1 MILLGVTG
9 GIASGKSV
17 ISNILKEKHN
27 AYIFNADEEAKKLL
41 FTEEISNIVLETFP
55 ELENITS
62 ESLAK
67 VAFKDE
73 NSQEKLNRIIHP
85 AVGKEALKKIKE
97 INELGHHS
105 IFVIDAPLIIEGSSY
120 KNYKEKGALIILVI
134 APENIRMER
143 ALSRGNL
150 SRDTIQDRMNLQWS
164 DEKKKEYADY
174 VIVND
179 SSLDNLETNVENLI
193 NEITNKNN

>member
-1 MILLGVTG
+1 MIVIGITG

-41 FTEEISNIVLETFP
+41 FTEKISNIVLETFP

-73 NSQEKLNRIIHP
+73 ISQEKLNRIIHP
-85 AVGKEALKKIKE
+85 AVGKEALKRIEE
-97 INELGHHS
+97 INELGQHS
-105 IFVIDAPLIIEGSSY
+105 IFVIDAPLIIEGSS
-120 KNYKEKGALIILVI
+120 
-134 APENIRMER
+134 
-143 ALSRGNL
+143 
-150 SRDTIQDRMNLQWS
+150 
-164 DEKKKEYADY
+164 
-174 VIVND
+174 
-179 SSLDNLETNVENLI
+179 
-193 NEITNKNN
+193 

>member
-73 NSQEKLNRIIHP
+73 ISQQKLNHIIHP

-97 INELGHHS
+97 INELGHYS

-120 KNYKEKGALIILVI
+120 KNYKEKGALIILVT
-134 APENIRMER
+134 APEDIRMER

-164 DEKKKEYADY
+164 DDKKKEYADY
-174 VIVND
+174 VILND
-179 SSLDNLETNVENLI
+179 SSLDSLERNVENLI
-193 NEITNKNN
+193 NEIANKNN

>member
-1 MILLGVTG
+1 MILLGITG
-9 GIASGKSV
+9 GIASGKSI

-27 AYIFNADEEAKKLL
+27 AYIFDADEEAKKLL
-41 FTEEISNIVLETFP
+41 FTEEISNIVLKIFP
-55 ELENITS
+55 ELETISS

-67 VAFKDE
+67 VAFKDKS
-73 NSQEKLNRIIHP
+73 SQDKLNHIIHP
-85 AVGKEALKKIKE
+85 AVGKEALKRIEE
-97 INELGHHS
+97 INELGKHS

-120 KNYKEKGALIILVI
+120 KNYKEKGAVIILVT
-134 APENIRMER
+134 APEDIRMER

-179 SSLDNLETNVENLI
+179 SSLDNLETKVENLI

>member
-1 MILLGVTG
+1 MILLGITG
-9 GIASGKSV
+9 GIASGKSI

-27 AYIFNADEEAKKLL
+27 AYIFDADEEAKKLL
-41 FTEEISNIVLETFP
+41 FTEEISNIVLKIFP
-55 ELENITS
+55 ELETISS

-67 VAFKDE
+67 VAFKDKS
-73 NSQEKLNRIIHP
+73 SQDKLNHIIHP
-85 AVGKEALKKIKE
+85 AVGKEALKRIEE
-97 INELGHHS
+97 INELGEHS

-120 KNYKEKGALIILVI
+120 KNYKQKGAVIVLVT
-134 APENIRMER
+134 APEDIRMER

-164 DEKKKEYADY
+164 DDKKKEYADH

-193 NEITNKNN
+193 NEIANKNN

>member
-120 KNYKEKGALIILVI
+120 KNYKEKGALIILVT

>member
-1 MILLGVTG
+1 MILLGITG

-17 ISNILKEKHN
+17 ISNILKEKYN

-41 FTEEISNIVLETFP
+41 FTKEISSIVLDTFP

-120 KNYKEKGALIILVI
+120 KNYKEKGALIILVT
-134 APENIRMER
+134 APEDTRMER

-150 SRDTIQDRMNLQWS
+150 ARDTIQDRMNLQWS

-179 SSLDNLETNVENLI
+179 SSLDNLETNIENLI

>member
-120 KNYKEKGALIILVI
+120 KNYKEKGALIILVT
-134 APENIRMER
+134 APEDIRMER

-150 SRDTIQDRMNLQWS
+150 ARDTIQDRMNLQWS
-164 DEKKKEYADY
+164 DDKKKEYADY

>member
-120 KNYKEKGALIILVI
+120 KNYKEKGALIILVT
-134 APENIRMER
+134 APEDIRMER

>member
-1 MILLGVTG
+1 MIVIGITG

-41 FTEEISNIVLETFP
+41 FTEKISNIVLETFP

-73 NSQEKLNRIIHP
+73 ISQEKLNHIIHP

-120 KNYKEKGALIILVI
+120 KNYKEKGALINLVT
-134 APENIRMER
+134 APEDIRMER

>member
-67 VAFKDE
+67 VAFKDKI
-73 NSQEKLNRIIHP
+73 SQEKLNHIIHP

-105 IFVIDAPLIIEGSSY
+105 IFVIDAPLIIEGRSY

-134 APENIRMER
+134 APEDIRMER

-164 DEKKKEYADY
+164 DDKKKEYADY

>member
-1 MILLGVTG
+1 MILLGITG

-17 ISNILKEKHN
+17 TSNILKEKQN

-41 FTEEISNIVLETFP
+41 FTEEISNLVLETFP
-55 ELENITS
+55 ELETITS
-62 ESLAK
+62 ELLAK
-67 VAFKDE
+67 IAFKDKS
-73 NSQEKLNRIIHP
+73 SQDKLNRIIHP
-85 AVGKEALKKIKE
+85 AVGKEALKRIEE
-97 INELGHHS
+97 INELGQHS

-120 KNYKEKGALIILVI
+120 KNYKEKGILIILI
-134 APENIRMER
+134 TAPEDIRMER

-150 SRDTIQDRMNLQWS
+150 SPDTIQDRMNLQWS
-164 DEKKKEYADY
+164 DDKKKEYADH

-179 SSLDNLETNVENLI
+179 SSIDSLETKVENLI

>member
-1 MILLGVTG
+1 MILLGITG
-9 GIASGKSV
+9 GIASGKSI

-27 AYIFNADEEAKKLL
+27 AYIFDADEEAKKLL
-41 FTEEISNIVLETFP
+41 FTEEISNIVLQTFP
-55 ELENITS
+55 ELETISS

-67 VAFKDE
+67 VAFKDKS
-73 NSQEKLNRIIHP
+73 SQDKLNHIIHP
-85 AVGKEALKKIKE
+85 AVGKEALKRIEE
-97 INELGHHS
+97 INELGEHS

-120 KNYKEKGALIILVI
+120 KNYKQKGAVIVLVT
-134 APENIRMER
+134 APEDIRMER

-174 VIVND
+174 VILND

>member
-1 MILLGVTG
+1 MILLGITG
-9 GIASGKSV
+9 GIASGKSI

-27 AYIFNADEEAKKLL
+27 AYIFDADEEAKKLL
-41 FTEEISNIVLETFP
+41 FTEEISNIVLKIFP
-55 ELENITS
+55 ELETISS

-67 VAFKDE
+67 VAFKDKS
-73 NSQEKLNRIIHP
+73 SQDKLNHIIHP
-85 AVGKEALKKIKE
+85 AVGKEALKRIEE
-97 INELGHHS
+97 INELGKHS

-120 KNYKEKGALIILVI
+120 KNYKEKGAVIIFVT
-134 APENIRMER
+134 APEDIRMER

-150 SRDTIQDRMNLQWS
+150 SRDTIQDRMNLQWP
-164 DEKKKEYADY
+164 DEKKKEYADH

-193 NEITNKNN
+193 NEIANKNN

>member
-1 MILLGVTG
+1 MILLGITG

-17 ISNILKEKHN
+17 TSNILKEKQN

-41 FTEEISNIVLETFP
+41 FTEEISNLVLETFP
-55 ELENITS
+55 ELETITS
-62 ESLAK
+62 ELLAK
-67 VAFKDE
+67 IAFKDKS
-73 NSQEKLNRIIHP
+73 SQDKLNRIIHP
-85 AVGKEALKKIKE
+85 AVGKEALKRIEE
-97 INELGHHS
+97 INELGQHS

-120 KNYKEKGALIILVI
+120 KNYKEKGILIILI
-134 APENIRMER
+134 TAPEDIRMER

-164 DEKKKEYADY
+164 DEKKKEYADH

-179 SSLDNLETNVENLI
+179 SSIDSLETKVENLI
-193 NEITNKNN
+193 NEITKKNN

>member
-41 FTEEISNIVLETFP
+41 FTKEISNIVLETFP

-67 VAFKDE
+67 VAFKDKI
-73 NSQEKLNRIIHP
+73 SQEKLNHIIHP

-120 KNYKEKGALIILVI
+120 KNYKEKGALIILVT
-134 APENIRMER
+134 APEDIRMER

-164 DEKKKEYADY
+164 DDKKKEYADY

>member
-164 DEKKKEYADY
+164 DDKKKEYADY

>member
-1 MILLGVTG
+1 MILLGITG
-9 GIASGKSV
+9 GIASGKSI

-27 AYIFNADEEAKKLL
+27 AYIFDADEEAKKLL
-41 FTEEISNIVLETFP
+41 FTEEISNIVLKIFP
-55 ELENITS
+55 ELETISS

-67 VAFKDE
+67 VAFKDKS
-73 NSQEKLNRIIHP
+73 SQDKLNHIIHP
-85 AVGKEALKKIKE
+85 AVGKEALKRIEE
-97 INELGHHS
+97 INELGEHS

-120 KNYKEKGALIILVI
+120 KNYKEKGAVIILVT
-134 APENIRMER
+134 APEDIRMER

-174 VIVND
+174 VILND
-179 SSLDNLETNVENLI
+179 SSLDSLGRNVENLI
-193 NEITNKNN
+193 NEIANKNN

>member
-120 KNYKEKGALIILVI
+120 KNYKEKGALIILVT
-134 APENIRMER
+134 APEDIRMER

-150 SRDTIQDRMNLQWS
+150 SRDTIQDRMNLQWP

>member
-1 MILLGVTG
+1 MILLGITG
-9 GIASGKSV
+9 GIASGKSI

-27 AYIFNADEEAKKLL
+27 AYIFDADEEAKKLL
-41 FTEEISNIVLETFP
+41 FTEEISNIVLKIFP
-55 ELENITS
+55 ELETISS

-67 VAFKDE
+67 VAFKDKS
-73 NSQEKLNRIIHP
+73 SQDKLNHIIHP
-85 AVGKEALKKIKE
+85 AVGKEALKRIEE
-97 INELGHHS
+97 INELGEHS

-120 KNYKEKGALIILVI
+120 KNYKQKGAVIVLVT
-134 APENIRMER
+134 APEDIRMER

-164 DEKKKEYADY
+164 DEKKKEYADH

-193 NEITNKNN
+193 NEIANKNN

>member
-1 MILLGVTG
+1 MILLGITG
-9 GIASGKSV
+9 GIASGKSI

-27 AYIFNADEEAKKLL
+27 AYIFDADEEAKKLL
-41 FTEEISNIVLETFP
+41 FTEEISNIVLKIFP
-55 ELENITS
+55 ELETISS

-67 VAFKDE
+67 VAFKDKS
-73 NSQEKLNRIIHP
+73 SQDKLNHNIHP
-85 AVGKEALKKIKE
+85 AVGKEALKRIEE
-97 INELGHHS
+97 INELGEHS

-120 KNYKEKGALIILVI
+120 KNYKEKGAVIILVT
-134 APENIRMER
+134 APEDIRMER

-150 SRDTIQDRMNLQWS
+150 SRYTIQDRMNLQWS
-164 DEKKKEYADY
+164 DEKKKEYADH

-193 NEITNKNN
+193 NEIANKNN

>member
-73 NSQEKLNRIIHP
+73 ISQEKLNHIIHP

-120 KNYKEKGALIILVI
+120 KNYKEKGALIILVT
-134 APENIRMER
+134 APEDIRMER
-143 ALSRGNL
+143 ALLRGNL

>member
-1 MILLGVTG
+1 MILLGITG
-9 GIASGKSV
+9 GIASGKSI

-27 AYIFNADEEAKKLL
+27 AYIFDADEEAKKLL
-41 FTEEISNIVLETFP
+41 FTEEISNIVLQTFP
-55 ELENITS
+55 ELETISS

-67 VAFKDE
+67 VAFKDKS
-73 NSQEKLNRIIHP
+73 SQDKLNHIIHP
-85 AVGKEALKKIKE
+85 AVGKEALKRIEE
-97 INELGHHS
+97 INELGEHS

-120 KNYKEKGALIILVI
+120 KNYKQKGAVIVLVT
-134 APENIRMER
+134 APEDIRMER

-179 SSLDNLETNVENLI
+179 SSLDNLETKVENLI

>member
-1 MILLGVTG
+1 MD
-9 GIASGKSV
+9 
-17 ISNILKEKHN
+17 
-27 AYIFNADEEAKKLL
+27 F
-41 FTEEISNIVLETFP
+41 FP
-55 ELENITS
+55 
-62 ESLAK
+62 
-67 VAFKDE
+67 
-73 NSQEKLNRIIHP
+73 QQKLNHIIHP

-134 APENIRMER
+134 APEDIRMER

-174 VIVND
+174 VILND
-179 SSLDNLETNVENLI
+179 SSLDSLERNIENLI
-193 NEITNKNN
+193 NEVANKNN

>member
-73 NSQEKLNRIIHP
+73 ISQQKLNHIIHP

-120 KNYKEKGALIILVI
+120 KNYKEKGALIILVT
-134 APENIRMER
+134 APEDIRMER

-164 DEKKKEYADY
+164 DDKKKEYADY

-193 NEITNKNN
+193 NEITKKNN

>member
-1 MILLGVTG
+1 M
-9 GIASGKSV
+9 
-17 ISNILKEKHN
+17 
-27 AYIFNADEEAKKLL
+27 
-41 FTEEISNIVLETFP
+41 
-55 ELENITS
+55 
-62 ESLAK
+62 
-67 VAFKDE
+67 
-73 NSQEKLNRIIHP
+73 
-85 AVGKEALKKIKE
+85 
-97 INELGHHS
+97 GHHS

-150 SRDTIQDRMNLQWS
+150 SRDTIQDRMNLQWP

-193 NEITNKNN
+193 NEITKKNN

>member
-1 MILLGVTG
+1 MILLGITG

-17 ISNILKEKHN
+17 ISNILKEKYN

-41 FTEEISNIVLETFP
+41 FTKEISNIVLDTFP

-85 AVGKEALKKIKE
+85 AVGKEALKRIEE
-97 INELGHHS
+97 INELGKHS
-105 IFVIDAPLIIEGSSY
+105 IFVIDAPLIIEGGSY
-120 KNYKEKGALIILVI
+120 KNYKEKGALIILVT
-134 APENIRMER
+134 APEDTRMER

-164 DEKKKEYADY
+164 DDKKKEYADY

-193 NEITNKNN
+193 NEITKKNN

>member
-134 APENIRMER
+134 APEDIRMER

-150 SRDTIQDRMNLQWS
+150 SRDTIQDRMNLQWP

>member
-134 APENIRMER
+134 APEDIRMER

-164 DEKKKEYADY
+164 DDKKKEYADY

>member
-73 NSQEKLNRIIHP
+73 ISQEKLNHIIHP

-120 KNYKEKGALIILVI
+120 KNYKEKGALIILVT
-134 APENIRMER
+134 APEDIRMER

-164 DEKKKEYADY
+164 DDKKKEYADY

>member
-67 VAFKDE
+67 VAFKDKI
-73 NSQEKLNRIIHP
+73 SQEKLNHIIHP

-120 KNYKEKGALIILVI
+120 KNYKEKGALIILVT
-134 APENIRMER
+134 APEDIRMER

-174 VIVND
+174 VILND
-179 SSLDNLETNVENLI
+179 SSFDSLERNIENLI
-193 NEITNKNN
+193 NEIANKNN